1 MNERSWQRI
10 LILHGGA
17 IGDLVLAL
25 PAIAGVRRSAPQAQ
39 IELLGHPA
47 LLPLL
52 KGRGLVDR
60 VDALDSLP
68 LYHLFNGKM
77 PESLRERLTSFDLII
92 SWFGSGN
99 DAYRQTVSRLP
110 ARTLVAR
117 SIPPADGRIHAVD
130 HLIQT
135 LEPLGITTEER
146 TPRLALM
153 ESERRMADQ
162 LLGRMGAVRGPLV
175 ALHPG
180 SGSPRKCWPAER
192 FAALV
197 LALLQREM
205 AVVVI
210 EGPADERPVEEVFS
224 RVAERGG
231 APAPHR
237 LFRLREVSLLDVAV
251 ILDRSVVYV
260 GNDSGITHLAAA
272 LGVPTVAI
280 FTVTDPRVW
289 GPRGNVVILEGFPP
303 VDAVLAELDASLLVA
318 SAPKR

>member
-25 PAIAGVRRSAPQAQ
+25 PAIAGVRRSAPRATS
-39 IELLGHPA
+39 ELLGHPA
-47 LLPLL
+47 LPPLL
-52 KGRGLVDR
+52 NGRGLVDR

-68 LYHLFNGKM
+68 LHHLFNGET

-92 SWFGSGN
+92 SWFGAGS
-99 DAYRQTVSRLP
+99 DAYRQTLNRLP
-110 ARTLVAR
+110 VRTLVAR

-135 LEPLGITTEER
+135 LEPLGIMTEER
-146 TPRLALM
+146 TPRLALT
-153 ESERRMADQ
+153 ESERRMADR
-162 LLGRMGAVRGPLV
+162 LLDRMGVARGPLV

-197 LALLQREM
+197 LALLEREM
-205 AVVVI
+205 TVVVI
-210 EGPADERPVEEVFS
+210 EGPADEHAVEEVFFWT
-224 RVAERGG
+224 AKRGG
-231 APAPHR
+231 PHAGNR
-237 LFRLREVSLLDVAV
+237 LVRLRQVSLLEVAA

-272 LGVPTVAI
+272 LGVPTLAI

-289 GPRGNVVILEGFPP
+289 GPRGNVVILEGLPS
-303 VDAVLAELDASLLVA
+303 VDAVLAELDADLLVA